1 MMGVNRGRL
10 VVFEGVDGSGKS
22 TQVHRLAA
30 SLRRAGVDP
39 LTTHEPT
46 DGTWGQRIRAMARSG
61 ERVAPAEELRWFVE
75 DRREHVARVIEPA
88 LAAGRLVLSD
98 RYYLSTVAYQGAR
111 GLDPQQ
117 LLAQAEA
124 EFPPPDLALVFEI
137 DPARG
142 LARVAAR
149 GGTAEPAF
157 EEAAFLMRADA
168 IFRAIDRP
176 WIARIAADADET
188 QIHTEVRAAL
198 RLRLGIE

>member
-1 MMGVNRGRL
+1 MNRGRL

-22 TQVHRLAA
+22 TQLRLLAEH
-30 SLRRAGVDP
+30 LRACGMDP

-46 DGTWGQRIRAMARSG
+46 GGTWGQRIRAMARSG

-75 DRREHVARVIEPA
+75 DRREHVAQVIEPA

-111 GLDPQQ
+111 GLDPQR

-124 EFPPPDLALVFEI
+124 EFPPPDLALVFEL
-137 DPARG
+137 DPALG

-149 GGTAEPAF
+149 GEAAEPAF
-157 EEAAFLMRADA
+157 EEAAFLARADT

-176 WIARIAADADET
+176 WIARIAADAEAPE
-188 QIHTEVRAAL
+188 IHSRVCELL
-198 RLRLGIE
+198 RLRLGIT